1 MVNYGPPKLRVA
13 GSNPAFSASKHLL
26 KTQANMP
33 LALPAYQPFHLVTL
47 SPWPLLTS
55 FILLDLALGLVSWF
69 NGVEPFQSLNVGL
82 SSGLGLLVALATT
95 LAVMAA
101 WFRDVTVEGVLVG
114 DHTLEVQRGLSF
126 GFLLFVTTEVMVFFA
141 IFWSWFH
148 SGLSPV
154 VELGSAWPPTGIN
167 GLDVYALPLTNTV
180 LLLASG
186 AAVTVAHH
194 ALIGG
199 MRSSLL

>member
-1 MVNYGPPKLRVA
+1 
-13 GSNPAFSASKHLL
+13 
-26 KTQANMP
+26 MP
-33 LALPAYQPFHLVTL
+33 ITLPAYQPFHLVTL

-55 FILLDLALGLVSWF
+55 FILFDLALGLVSWF
-69 NGVEPFQSLNVGL
+69 NGVASFQTVGL
-82 SSGLGLLVALATT
+82 NLSPGYGLLLALATT
-95 LAVMAA
+95 VSVIAV

-154 VELGSAWPPTGIN
+154 VELDSSWPPAGIQ
-167 GLDVYALPLTNTV
+167 GLDIYALPLINTL

-186 AAVTVAHH
+186 AAVTVGHH

-199 MRSSLL
+199 MRTPLL